1 MDDIRLV
8 WRVLLLVIAAIGI
21 GVAIFRYTR
30 VLKEIQKSDLDPAE
44 RKKWLRRVLLLRGI
58 GWIQWEQFR
67 REHGATTRTGD
78 PERDGLNDAPP
89 PGSD

>member
-1 MDDIRLV
+1 
-8 WRVLLLVIAAIGI
+8 
-21 GVAIFRYTR
+21 
-30 VLKEIQKSDLDPAE
+30 
-44 RKKWLRRVLLLRGI
+44 VLLLRGI